1 MQFAETARLQHALTH
16 RSAASENSLGS
27 NERLEFVGDSVV
39 GLVICQLL
47 YENYPEHSEGDLAKA
62 RAYIVSEPSLAEA
75 AEALS
80 LYDYIQ
86 MSPGESATGGRRRR
100 SILSDAFEAVM
111 AAVYLDC
118 GLEAARG
125 IILRLL
131 SPGVAEIIADVHKR
145 DYKSSLQE
153 ITQARYRVAP
163 LYLIVEEK
171 GSEHDKTFLAH
182 AVLNDEIIGQGQ
194 GKSKKEA
201 EQAAALDALD
211 RGIAEEG
218 ERDQGAASNAPTASS
233 LPHED
238 VIT

>member
-1 MQFAETARLQHALTH
+1 MQFADTSRLKHALTH
-16 RSAASENSLGS
+16 RSAASENSFDS

-39 GLVICQLL
+39 GLVVCQLL

-62 RAYIVSEPSLAEA
+62 RAYVVSEPSLAEA
-75 AEALS
+75 AEALG
-80 LYDYIQ
+80 LFDYIQ
-86 MSPGESATGGRRRR
+86 MSPGEMATGGRRRR

-118 GLEAARG
+118 GLEAARA

-131 SPGVAEIIADVHKR
+131 TPGVEAIIEDVHKR

-153 ITQARYRVAP
+153 ITQARHRVAP
-163 LYLIVEEK
+163 VYIIADEQ
-171 GSEHDKTFLAH
+171 GSEHDKTFVAH
-182 AVLNDEIIGQGQ
+182 ALLNDVLIGEGQ

-211 RGIAEEG
+211 RGIG
-218 ERDQGAASNAPTASS
+218 ENVSPNDQDEKERLGNG
-233 LPHED
+233 
-238 VIT
+238 

>member
-1 MQFAETARLQHALTH
+1 LGVQFTDTSRLNHALTH
-16 RSAASENSLGS
+16 RSAASENPFGS

-39 GLVICQLL
+39 GLVICELL
-47 YENYPEHSEGDLAKA
+47 YTNYPDHSEGDLAKA

-75 AEALS
+75 AEALG
-80 LYDYIQ
+80 LYDYVQ
-86 MSPGESATGGRRRR
+86 MSTGESATGGRRRR

-131 SPGVAEIIADVHKR
+131 APGVEAIIADVHKR

-163 LYLIVEEK
+163 LYLIAEEL

-182 AVLNDEIIGQGQ
+182 AVINNEIIGQGQ

-201 EQAAALDALD
+201 EQAAAQDALD
-211 RGIAEEG
+211 RGI
-218 ERDQGAASNAPTASS
+218 GA
-233 LPHED
+233 LGD
-238 VIT
+238 